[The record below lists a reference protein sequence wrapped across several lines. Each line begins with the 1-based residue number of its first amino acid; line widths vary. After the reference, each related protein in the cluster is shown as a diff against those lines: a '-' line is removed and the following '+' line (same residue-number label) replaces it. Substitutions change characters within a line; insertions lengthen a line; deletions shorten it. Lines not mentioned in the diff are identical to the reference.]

1 MASSIMDSILA
12 MVTPE
17 MKQSL
22 ATRFGE
28 SPQATQ
34 SGLGAATA
42 ATLDGLASKSSDSG
56 FLGQVLGLLG
66 GGTGQNLLSSLP
78 SIASGGPTGALGE
91 LVNRF
96 LPMVFGSQQGQVANA
111 ISQQFGLSASSG
123 TGLLKMAAPLV
134 LAYFGKMQSS
144 GTLNAGTLGEM
155 LRAEAPNLRSYLPT
169 GLLGSAAGVASAAAS
184 RATTAVQ
191 TGARAAASAPPR
203 WLVPAAIAGALILAW
218 LVIRSM
224 STPKPVQTAANVTS
238 EAVNSA
244 ASAAS
249 SAANAAGDAATSA
262 WAALGDMMK
271 VKLPDGSE
279 LNVPSR
285 GVEARLVS
293 YLNDSSAP
301 VSDTTWFDFDRL
313 LFDTGKATLQPA
325 SEEQLTN
332 ISAIL
337 KAYPQVKIRI
347 GGYTDNTGDPAAN
360 LQLSEQRA
368 DNVMAE
374 LVRLGIDPSRMTAKG
389 YGAEDPIADNSTEE
403 GRQKNRRISLRVTD
417 KQPPSA

>member
-1 MASSIMDSILA
+1 MPGSIIDSILG
-12 MVTPE
+12 MVTPD
-17 MKQSL
+17 MKQAL

-28 SPQATQ
+28 SSQAVQ

-42 ATLDGLASKSSDSG
+42 ATLDGMASKSSDSG
-56 FLGQVLGLLG
+56 FLGQVIGLLG
-66 GGTGQNLLSSLP
+66 GGTGQNLMSSLS
-78 SIASGGPTGALGE
+78 SIASGGPTGATAD

-111 ISQQFGLSASSG
+111 VSQQFGLSASSG
-123 TGLLKMAAPLV
+123 TDLLKMAAPLV

-144 GTLNAGTLGEM
+144 GALTANSLGDM
-155 LRAEAPNLRSYLPT
+155 LRAAAPSLRSYLPT
-169 GLLGSAAGVASAAAS
+169 GLSGTAAGAASATTA

-191 TGARAAASAPPR
+191 GARVAAAAPPR

-224 STPKPVQTAANVTS
+224 STPKPVQTAASVTS

-244 ASAAS
+244 ASTART
-249 SAANAAGDAATSA
+249 AANAAGDTSA
-262 WAALGDMMK
+262 WAALGDLMK
-271 VKLPDGSE
+271 VKLPDGTE

-285 GVEARLVS
+285 GVEARLVT

-301 VSDTTWFDFDRL
+301 VSDSTWFDFDRL
-313 LFDTGKATLQPA
+313 LFDTGSATLQPA
-325 SEEQLTN
+325 SQEQLTN
-332 ISAIL
+332 IAEIL
-337 KAYPQVKIRI
+337 KAYPQVKIKI

-360 LQLSEQRA
+360 LQLSQQRA
-368 DNVMAE
+368 DNVMAQ
-374 LVRLGIDPSRMTAKG
+374 LTQLGVDPSRMTAKG
-389 YGAEDPIADNSTEE
+389 YGQDNPVADNSTED

-417 KQPPSA
+417 KAGSAT

>member
-1 MASSIMDSILA
+1 
-12 MVTPE
+12 
-17 MKQSL
+17 
-22 ATRFGE
+22 
-28 SPQATQ
+28 
-34 SGLGAATA
+34 
-42 ATLDGLASKSSDSG
+42 
-56 FLGQVLGLLG
+56 
-66 GGTGQNLLSSLP
+66 
-78 SIASGGPTGALGE
+78 
-91 LVNRF
+91 
-96 LPMVFGSQQGQVANA
+96 
-111 ISQQFGLSASSG
+111 
-123 TGLLKMAAPLV
+123 MAAPLV
-134 LAYFGKMQSS
+134 LAFFGKMQSA
-144 GTLNAGTLGEM
+144 GTLNVSSLGNL
-155 LRAEAPNLRSYLPT
+155 LRSEAANLRSYLPS
-169 GLLGSAAGVASAAAS
+169 GLPSSAAGVASS
-184 RATTAVQ
+184 
-191 TGARAAASAPPR
+191 AASAVQSGVRTATTGAPR
-203 WLVPAAIAGALILAW
+203 WLVPAAIAGALLLAW

-224 STPKPVQTAANVTS
+224 STPKEAVQTAANVATQ
-238 EAVNSA
+238 ATNTA
-244 ASAAS
+244 ASAVSGAAS
-249 SAANAAGDAATSA
+249 AVGDTATAA

-285 GVEARLVS
+285 GVEARLVT

-301 VSDTTWFDFDRL
+301 VSENTWFDFDRL

-325 SEEQLTN
+325 SQEQLTN
-332 ISAIL
+332 IAAIL

-374 LVRLGIDPSRMTAKG
+374 LVKLGIDSSRMTAKG

>member
-1 MASSIMDSILA
+1 MASSMMDSILA

-17 MKQSL
+17 MKQAL
-22 ATRFGE
+22 AGRLGE
-28 SPQATQ
+28 SPQAVQ

-42 ATLDGLASKSSDSG
+42 ATLDGLASKSGDSG
-56 FLGQVLGLLG
+56 FLSQVVGLLG
-66 GGTGQNLLSSLP
+66 GGTGQSLLSSLS
-78 SIASGGPTGALGE
+78 SIASGGPTGATAD

-96 LPMVFGSQQGQVANA
+96 LPMVFGSQQSQVANA
-111 ISQQFGLSASSG
+111 LSQQYGLSASSG
-123 TGLLKMAAPLV
+123 TGLLKMAVPLV
-134 LAYFGKMQSS
+134 LAFFAKMQNS
-144 GTLNAGTLGEM
+144 GTLSVSSLGEL
-155 LRAEAPNLRSYLPT
+155 LRTEAPNLRSYLPS
-169 GLLGSAAGVASAAAS
+169 GLLGSAAGVASGAAN
-184 RATTAVQ
+184 RATAAVT
-191 TGARAAASAPPR
+191 TGARAASAPPR
-203 WLVPAAIAGALILAW
+203 WLAPVAIAGALLLAW

-224 STPKPVQTAANVTS
+224 STPREAVQTATNATS

-249 SAANAAGDAATSA
+249 NAAGAAGNAATAA

-279 LNVPSR
+279 LNVPSQ
-285 GVEARLVS
+285 GVEARLVK

-301 VSDTTWFDFDRL
+301 VSDATWFDFDRL
-313 LFDTGKATLQPA
+313 LFDTGAATLQPA

-332 ISAIL
+332 IAAIL

-360 LQLSEQRA
+360 LRLSEDRA

-374 LVRLGIDPSRMTAKG
+374 LVRLGIEPARMSAKG
-389 YGAEDPIADNSTEE
+389 YGAEDPIADNSTSE

-417 KQPPSA
+417 KQAAA

>member
-1 MASSIMDSILA
+1 MANSMMDSILG
-12 MVTPE
+12 MVTPD
-17 MKQSL
+17 MKQAL

-28 SPQATQ
+28 SSQGVQ

-56 FLGQVLGLLG
+56 FLNQVLGLVS
-66 GGTGQNLLSSLP
+66 GGTGQNLLSNLP
-78 SIASGGPTGALGE
+78 SIASGGPTGAMGD
-91 LVNRF
+91 LVSRF

-134 LAYFGKMQSS
+134 LAYLGKMQSS
-144 GTLNAGTLGEM
+144 GTLSASSLGDT
-155 LRAEAPNLRSYLPT
+155 LRAEAPTLLSYLPT
-169 GLLGSAAGVASAAAS
+169 GLLGSAAGVASATAS
-184 RATTAVQ
+184 RATTAV
-191 TGARAAASAPPR
+191 TGARVAASAPPR

-224 STPKPVQTAANVTS
+224 STRPVQTAATVTS

-244 ASAAS
+244 ANTAGN
-249 SAANAAGDAATSA
+249 AANAAGDAATRA

-271 VKLPDGSE
+271 VKLPDGTE

-301 VSDTTWFDFDRL
+301 ISDTTWFDFDRL

-325 SEEQLTN
+325 SQEQLTN
-332 ISAIL
+332 IADIL

-374 LVRLGIDPSRMTAKG
+374 LVRQGIDPARMTAKG

-417 KQPPSA
+417 KQASSA

>member
-1 MASSIMDSILA
+1 MASSIMDSILG

-17 MKQSL
+17 MKQTL
-22 ATRFGE
+22 AARFGE
-28 SPQATQ
+28 SSQGVQ

-56 FLGQVLGLLG
+56 FLNQVLGMLG
-66 GGTGQNLLSSLP
+66 GGMGQNLLSSLS
-78 SIASGGPTGALGE
+78 SIASGGPTGATAD

-134 LAYFGKMQSS
+134 LAYFGKLQSA
-144 GTLNAGTLGEM
+144 GTLNASALGDM
-155 LRAEAPNLRSYLPT
+155 LHAEAPNLRSYLPT
-169 GLLGSAAGVASAAAS
+169 GLLGSAAGVASATVS
-184 RATTAVQ
+184 RAATAV
-191 TGARAAASAPPR
+191 TSARTAASAPPR

-224 STPKPVQTAANVTS
+224 SPPRPVQAAASVTS

-244 ASAAS
+244 TSAAS
-249 SAANAAGDAATSA
+249 SAANAAGDAATKA

-271 VKLPDGSE
+271 VRLPDGSE
-279 LNVPSR
+279 INVPSR

-293 YLNDSSAP
+293 YLNDSSAA
-301 VSDTTWFDFDRL
+301 VSDNTSFDFDRL

-332 ISAIL
+332 IADIL

-374 LVRLGIDPSRMTAKG
+374 LVNQGIDPARMTAKG

>member
-1 MASSIMDSILA
+1 MDSVLTL
-12 MVTPE
+12 VTPE
-17 MKQSL
+17 MKQALS
-22 ATRFGE
+22 TRFGE
-28 SPQATQ
+28 SAPAVQ

-56 FLGQVLGLLG
+56 FLGQVIGLLG
-66 GGTGQNLLSSLP
+66 GGTGQNLLSSLS
-78 SIASGGPTGALGE
+78 SIASGGATGATGD

-123 TGLLKMAAPLV
+123 TGLLKMAVPLV
-134 LAYFGKMQSS
+134 LAYLGKMQSS
-144 GTLNAGTLGEM
+144 GTLTAGSLGDM

-169 GLLGSAAGVASAAAS
+169 GLLGGAAGVASAAAS

-191 TGARAAASAPPR
+191 SSARAAASAPPR

-224 STPKPVQTAANVTS
+224 STPKPVQTAANVTA
-238 EAVNSA
+238 EAVNGA

-249 SAANAAGDAATSA
+249 SAASAAGDAATSA
-262 WAALGDMMK
+262 WAALGDLMK

-285 GVEARLVS
+285 GVEARLVTF
-293 YLNDSSAP
+293 LNDSSAP
-301 VSDTTWFDFDRL
+301 VSDQSWFDFDRL

-332 ISAIL
+332 IASIL

-347 GGYTDNTGDPAAN
+347 GGYTDNTGDPATN
-360 LQLSEQRA
+360 LQLSEERA

-374 LVRLGIDPSRMTAKG
+374 LVRLGIDPARMSAKG

-417 KQPPSA
+417 KQASSA

>member
-1 MASSIMDSILA
+1 MAGSIMDSILG
-12 MVTPE
+12 MVTPD
-17 MKQSL
+17 MKQAL

-28 SPQATQ
+28 SSQAVQ

-42 ATLDGLASKSSDSG
+42 ATLDGMASKSSDSG
-56 FLGQVLGLLG
+56 FVSQVLGLLG
-66 GGTGQNLLSSLP
+66 GGTGQNLVSSLA
-78 SIASGGPTGALGE
+78 SIASGGPTGATAD

-144 GTLNAGTLGEM
+144 GALTASSLGDM
-155 LRAEAPNLRSYLPT
+155 LRAAAPSLRSYLPT
-169 GLLGSAAGVASAAAS
+169 GLSGTAAGAASATTA

-191 TGARAAASAPPR
+191 GARVAAAAPPR

-224 STPKPVQTAANVTS
+224 STPRPVQTAASVTS

-244 ASAAS
+244 ANTAS
-249 SAANAAGDAATSA
+249 DAATRA
-262 WAALGDMMK
+262 WAALGDLMK

-279 LNVPSR
+279 INVPSR

-313 LFDTGKATLQPA
+313 LFDTGSATLQPA
-325 SEEQLTN
+325 SQDQLTN
-332 ISAIL
+332 IAEIL
-337 KAYPQVKIRI
+337 KAYPQVKITI

-360 LQLSEQRA
+360 LQLSQQRA
-368 DNVMAE
+368 DSVMAQ
-374 LVRLGIDPSRMTAKG
+374 LTQLGVDPSRMTAKG
-389 YGAEDPIADNSTEE
+389 YGQEDAVADNSTEE
-403 GRQKNRRISLRVTD
+403 GRQKNRRISLRVTE
-417 KQPPSA
+417 KQASSA

>member
-1 MASSIMDSILA
+1 

-17 MKQSL
+17 MTQAL
-22 ATRFGE
+22 AGRLGE
-28 SPQATQ
+28 SPQAVQ

-56 FLGQVLGLLG
+56 FLSQVLGLLG
-66 GGTGQNLLSSLP
+66 GGMGQNLLSSLS
-78 SIASGGPTGALGE
+78 SIASGGPTGATAD

-96 LPMVFGSQQGQVANA
+96 LPMVFGSQQGQVTNA
-111 ISQQFGLSASSG
+111 ISQQYGLSASSG
-123 TGLLKMAAPLV
+123 TGLLKMAVPLV
-134 LAYFGKMQSS
+134 LAFFAKMQNT
-144 GTLNAGTLGEM
+144 GTLNVSSLGEL
-155 LRAEAPNLRSYLPT
+155 LRAEAPNLRSYLPS
-169 GLLGSAAGVASAAAS
+169 GLLGSAAGVAGNAAS
-184 RATTAVQ
+184 RATTAVT

-203 WLVPAAIAGALILAW
+203 WLVPVAIAGALLLAW

-224 STPKPVQTAANVTS
+224 STPRQAVQTAANATS
-238 EAVNSA
+238 TAVNSA
-244 ASAAS
+244 TSTASNAASATG
-249 SAANAAGDAATSA
+249 NAATAA

-279 LNVPSR
+279 LNVPSQ

-332 ISAIL
+332 IAAIL

-347 GGYTDNTGDPAAN
+347 GGYTDNTGDPATNVA
-360 LQLSEQRA
+360 LSEQRA

-374 LVRLGIDPSRMTAKG
+374 LVRLGIDPARMSAKG

-417 KQPPSA
+417 KQAAA

>member
-1 MASSIMDSILA
+1 MASSIMDSILG

-17 MKQSL
+17 MKQTL
-22 ATRFGE
+22 AARFGE
-28 SPQATQ
+28 SSQGVQ

-56 FLGQVLGLLG
+56 FLSQVLGMLG
-66 GGTGQNLLSSLP
+66 GGMGQNLLSSLS
-78 SIASGGPTGALGE
+78 SIASGGPTGATAD

-134 LAYFGKMQSS
+134 LAYFGKLQSA
-144 GTLNAGTLGEM
+144 GTLNASSLGD
-155 LRAEAPNLRSYLPT
+155 LLHAEAPNLRSYLPT
-169 GLLGSAAGVASAAAS
+169 GLLGSAAGVASATVS
-184 RATTAVQ
+184 RAATAV
-191 TGARAAASAPPR
+191 TSARTAASAPPR

-224 STPKPVQTAANVTS
+224 SPTRPVQTAASVTS

-244 ASAAS
+244 TSAAS
-249 SAANAAGDAATSA
+249 SAANAAGDAATKA

-271 VKLPDGSE
+271 VRLPDGSE
-279 LNVPSR
+279 INVPSR

-293 YLNDSSAP
+293 YLNDSSAA
-301 VSDTTWFDFDRL
+301 VSDNTSFDFDRL

-332 ISAIL
+332 IADIL

-374 LVRLGIDPSRMTAKG
+374 LINQGIDPARMTAKG

-417 KQPPSA
+417 KQPPTA

>member
-1 MASSIMDSILA
+1 MAGSIMDSILG
-12 MVTPE
+12 MVTPD
-17 MKQSL
+17 MKQAL

-28 SPQATQ
+28 SSQAVQ

-42 ATLDGLASKSSDSG
+42 ATLDGMASKSSDSG
-56 FLGQVLGLLG
+56 FLGQVIGLLG
-66 GGTGQNLLSSLP
+66 GGTGQNLMSSLS
-78 SIASGGPTGALGE
+78 SIASGGPTGATAD

-111 ISQQFGLSASSG
+111 VSQQFGLSASSG

-144 GTLNAGTLGEM
+144 GALTANSLGDM
-155 LRAEAPNLRSYLPT
+155 LRAAAPSLRSYLPT
-169 GLLGSAAGVASAAAS
+169 GLSGTAAGAASATTA

-191 TGARAAASAPPR
+191 GARVAAAAPPR

-224 STPKPVQTAANVTS
+224 STPKPVQTAASVTS
-238 EAVNSA
+238 EAVNNA
-244 ASAAS
+244 TSAAS
-249 SAANAAGDAATSA
+249 SAVNGAGDAATKA

-279 LNVPSR
+279 LSVPSR
-285 GVEARLVS
+285 GVEARLVT

-301 VSDTTWFDFDRL
+301 VSDNTGFDFDRL

-332 ISAIL
+332 IAAIL

-347 GGYTDNTGDPAAN
+347 GGYTDNTGDSAAN
-360 LQLSEQRA
+360 VQLSEERA

-374 LVRLGIDPSRMTAKG
+374 LARLGIDPARMTAKG
-389 YGAEDPIADNSTEE
+389 YGDADPIADNSTEE

-417 KQPPSA
+417 KQGSAA

>member
-1 MASSIMDSILA
+1 MDSILG
-12 MVTPE
+12 MVTPD
-17 MKQSL
+17 MKQAL

-28 SPQATQ
+28 SSQAVQ

-42 ATLDGLASKSSDSG
+42 ATLDGMASKSSDSG
-56 FLGQVLGLLG
+56 FLSQVLGLLG
-66 GGTGQNLLSSLP
+66 GGTGQNLVSSLA
-78 SIASGGPTGALGE
+78 SIASGGPTGATAD

-123 TGLLKMAAPLV
+123 TGLLKMAVPLV

-144 GTLNAGTLGEM
+144 GALNASSLGDM
-155 LRAEAPNLRSYLPT
+155 LRAAAPSLRSYLPT
-169 GLLGSAAGVASAAAS
+169 GLLGSAAGVASATTS

-191 TGARAAASAPPR
+191 GARVASSAPPR

-224 STPKPVQTAANVTS
+224 STPKPVQTAASVTS

-244 ASAAS
+244 ASTART
-249 SAANAAGDAATSA
+249 AANAAGDTSA
-262 WAALGDMMK
+262 WAALGDLMK
-271 VKLPDGSE
+271 VKLPDGTE

-285 GVEARLVS
+285 GVEARLVT

-301 VSDTTWFDFDRL
+301 VSDNTWFDFDRL
-313 LFDTGKATLQPA
+313 LFDTGSATLQPA
-325 SEEQLTN
+325 SQEQLTN
-332 ISAIL
+332 IAEIL
-337 KAYPQVKIRI
+337 KAYPQVKINI

-360 LQLSEQRA
+360 LQLSQQRA
-368 DNVMAE
+368 DNVMAQ
-374 LVRLGIDPSRMTAKG
+374 LAQLGVDPSRMTAKG
-389 YGAEDPIADNSTEE
+389 YGQDDAVADNSTEE
-403 GRQKNRRISLRVTD
+403 GRQKNRRISLRVTE
-417 KQPPSA
+417 KQAPAA

>member
-1 MASSIMDSILA
+1 MDSILG
-12 MVTPE
+12 MVTPD
-17 MKQSL
+17 MKQAL

-28 SPQATQ
+28 SSQAVQ

-42 ATLDGLASKSSDSG
+42 ATLDGMASKSSDSG
-56 FLGQVLGLLG
+56 FVSQVLGLLG
-66 GGTGQNLLSSLP
+66 GGTGQNLVSSLS
-78 SIASGGPTGALGE
+78 SIASGGPTGATAD

-134 LAYFGKMQSS
+134 LAYFGKMQGS
-144 GTLNAGTLGEM
+144 GALNASSLADM
-155 LRAEAPNLRSYLPT
+155 LRAAAPSLRTYLPA
-169 GLLGSAAGVASAAAS
+169 GLSGTAAGTASATTA

-191 TGARAAASAPPR
+191 GARVAAAAPPR

-238 EAVNSA
+238 EAVNR
-244 ASAAS
+244 
-249 SAANAAGDAATSA
+249 AANTASDAATRA

-279 LNVPSR
+279 INVPSR

-313 LFDTGKATLQPA
+313 LFDTGSATLQPA
-325 SEEQLTN
+325 SQEQLTN
-332 ISAIL
+332 IAEIL
-337 KAYPQVKIRI
+337 KAYPQVKIKI

-360 LQLSEQRA
+360 LQLSQQRA
-368 DNVMAE
+368 DNVMAQ
-374 LVRLGIDPSRMTAKG
+374 LTQLGVDPSRITAKG
-389 YGAEDPIADNSTEE
+389 FGQEDAIADNSTEE
-403 GRQKNRRISLRVTD
+403 GRQKNRRISLSVTE
-417 KQPPSA
+417 KQAPSA

>member
-1 MASSIMDSILA
+1 MANSIMDSILG

-17 MKQSL
+17 MKQAL
-22 ATRFGE
+22 TGRFGE
-28 SPQATQ
+28 SPQAVQ
-34 SGLGAATA
+34 SGLGASTA
-42 ATLDGLASKSSDSG
+42 ATLDGLASTSSDSG
-56 FLGQVLGLLG
+56 YLGQVLGLLG
-66 GGTGQNLLSSLP
+66 GGVGQNLLSSLP
-78 SIASGGPTGALGE
+78 SIASGGPTGATAE

-144 GTLNAGTLGEM
+144 GSLTASSLGDL

-169 GLLGSAAGVASAAAS
+169 GLLGSAAGAASTTAS

-191 TGARAAASAPPR
+191 AGRVAAQPPPR

-224 STPKPVQTAANVTS
+224 STPRPVQTAASVTS
-238 EAVNSA
+238 EAVNR
-244 ASAAS
+244 
-249 SAANAAGDAATSA
+249 AANTASDAATRA

-271 VKLPDGSE
+271 VKLPDGTE
-279 LNVPSR
+279 INVPSR

-313 LFDTGKATLQPA
+313 LFDTGSATLQPA
-325 SEEQLTN
+325 SQEQLTN
-332 ISAIL
+332 IAEIL
-337 KAYPQVKIRI
+337 KAYPQVKIKI

-360 LQLSEQRA
+360 LQLSQQRA
-368 DNVMAE
+368 DNVMAQ
-374 LVRLGIDPSRMTAKG
+374 LTQLGVDPSRMTAKG
-389 YGAEDPIADNSTEE
+389 YGQEDAVADNSTEE
-403 GRQKNRRISLRVTD
+403 GRQKNRRISLRVTE
-417 KQPPSA
+417 KQASSA

>member
-1 MASSIMDSILA
+1 MASSLMDSILG

-17 MKQSL
+17 MKQAL
-22 ATRFGE
+22 TTRFGE
-28 SPQATQ
+28 SPQSVQ

-78 SIASGGPTGALGE
+78 SIASGGPTGAIGD

-134 LAYFGKMQSS
+134 LAYFGKLQSA
-144 GTLNAGTLGEM
+144 GTLNAGSLGQL
-155 LRAEAPNLRSYLPT
+155 LRAEVPNLRSYLPT
-169 GLLGSAAGVASAAAS
+169 GLPGSAAGVASATTG

-191 TGARAAASAPPR
+191 SARVAASAPPR

-224 STPKPVQTAANVTS
+224 STPKPVQTAASVTS

-244 ASAAS
+244 ASTAG
-249 SAANAAGDAATSA
+249 SAANAAGDEATKA

-279 LNVPSR
+279 LNVPSH
-285 GVEARLVS
+285 GVEARLVT

-332 ISAIL
+332 IAAIL

-347 GGYTDNTGDPAAN
+347 GGYTDNTGDPTAN

-374 LVRLGIDPSRMTAKG
+374 LARLGIEPGRMTAKG

-417 KQPPSA
+417 KQGSSA

>member
-1 MASSIMDSILA
+1 MASSIMDSILG

-17 MKQSL
+17 MKQAL

-28 SPQATQ
+28 SSQGVQ

-56 FLGQVLGLLG
+56 FLSQVLGMLG
-66 GGTGQNLLSSLP
+66 GGMGQNLLSSLS
-78 SIASGGPTGALGE
+78 SIASGGPTGATAD

-96 LPMVFGSQQGQVANA
+96 LPMVFGSQQGQAANA

-134 LAYFGKMQSS
+134 LAYFGKLQNA
-144 GTLNAGTLGEM
+144 GTLNASSLGDM
-155 LRAEAPNLRSYLPT
+155 LRTEAPNLRSYLPT
-169 GLLGSAAGVASAAAS
+169 GLLGSAAGVASATVN
-184 RATTAVQ
+184 RATTAV
-191 TGARAAASAPPR
+191 TSARTAASAPPR

-224 STPKPVQTAANVTS
+224 SPPRPVPTAASVTS

-244 ASAAS
+244 TSAAS
-249 SAANAAGDAATSA
+249 SAANAAGDAATKA

-279 LNVPSR
+279 INVPSR

-293 YLNDSSAP
+293 YLNDRSAA
-301 VSDTTWFDFDRL
+301 VSDNTWFDFDRL

-325 SEEQLTN
+325 SQEQLTN
-332 ISAIL
+332 IADIL

-374 LVRLGIDPSRMTAKG
+374 LVNQGIDPSRMTAQG
-389 YGAEDPIADNSTEE
+389 YGAENPIADNSTEE

>member
-1 MASSIMDSILA
+1 MDSILG
-12 MVTPE
+12 MVTPD
-17 MKQSL
+17 MKQAL

-28 SPQATQ
+28 SSQAVQ

-42 ATLDGLASKSSDSG
+42 ATLDGMASKASDSG
-56 FLGQVLGLLG
+56 FLSQVLGLLG
-66 GGTGQNLLSSLP
+66 GGTGQNLVSSLS
-78 SIASGGPTGALGE
+78 SIASGGPTGATAD

-123 TGLLKMAAPLV
+123 SGLLKMAVPLV

-144 GTLNAGTLGEM
+144 GSLNASSLGDT
-155 LRAEAPNLRSYLPT
+155 LRAAAPSLRSYLPA
-169 GLLGSAAGVASAAAS
+169 GLLSSAAGVASATTS

-191 TGARAAASAPPR
+191 GARVAASAPPR

-224 STPKPVQTAANVTS
+224 STPKPVQTAASVTS

-244 ASAAS
+244 ANTAR
-249 SAANAAGDAATSA
+249 SA
-262 WAALGDMMK
+262 WAALGDLMK

-279 LNVPSR
+279 INVPSR

-313 LFDTGKATLQPA
+313 LFDTGSATLQPA
-325 SEEQLTN
+325 SQEQLTN
-332 ISAIL
+332 IADIL
-337 KAYPQVKIRI
+337 KAYPQVKINI

-360 LQLSEQRA
+360 LQLSQQRA
-368 DNVMAE
+368 DSVMAQ
-374 LVRLGIDPSRMTAKG
+374 LTQLGVDPSRMTAKG
-389 YGAEDPIADNSTEE
+389 YGQENAVADNSTEE
-403 GRQKNRRISLRVTD
+403 GRQKNRRISLRVTE
-417 KQPPSA
+417 KQAPSA

>member
-1 MASSIMDSILA
+1 
-12 MVTPE
+12 
-17 MKQSL
+17 
-22 ATRFGE
+22 
-28 SPQATQ
+28 
-34 SGLGAATA
+34 
-42 ATLDGLASKSSDSG
+42 
-56 FLGQVLGLLG
+56 
-66 GGTGQNLLSSLP
+66 
-78 SIASGGPTGALGE
+78 
-91 LVNRF
+91 VNRF

-134 LAYFGKMQSS
+134 LAYFGKMQGS
-144 GTLNAGTLGEM
+144 GALNASSLADM
-155 LRAEAPNLRSYLPT
+155 LRAAAPSLRTYLPA
-169 GLLGSAAGVASAAAS
+169 GLSGTAAGTASATTA

-191 TGARAAASAPPR
+191 GARVAAAAPPR

-238 EAVNSA
+238 EAVNR
-244 ASAAS
+244 
-249 SAANAAGDAATSA
+249 AANTASDAATRA

-279 LNVPSR
+279 INVPSR

-313 LFDTGKATLQPA
+313 LFDTGSATLQPA
-325 SEEQLTN
+325 SQEQLTN
-332 ISAIL
+332 IAEIL
-337 KAYPQVKIRI
+337 KAYPQVKIKI

-360 LQLSEQRA
+360 LQLSQQRA
-368 DNVMAE
+368 DNVMAQ
-374 LVRLGIDPSRMTAKG
+374 LTQLGVDPSRITAKG
-389 YGAEDPIADNSTEE
+389 FGQEDAIADNSTEE
-403 GRQKNRRISLRVTD
+403 GRQKNRRISLSVTE
-417 KQPPSA
+417 KQAPSA